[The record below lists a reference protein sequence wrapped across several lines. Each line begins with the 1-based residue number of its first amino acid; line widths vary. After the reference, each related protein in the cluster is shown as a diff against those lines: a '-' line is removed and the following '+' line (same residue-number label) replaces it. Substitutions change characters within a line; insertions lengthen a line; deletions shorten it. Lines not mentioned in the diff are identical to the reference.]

1 MYVGNYVEAISLF
14 DKLIEEFP
22 EDGFYAPAWEEK
34 AYVQWYYQGN
44 YPAGAATLLEYVAK
58 HPDQQ
63 PAPGYLFQAGR
74 VLETAHKLSFYWY
87 WDVGLC

>member
-34 AYVQWYYQGN
+34 AYVQWYY
-44 YPAGAATLLEYVAK
+44 
-58 HPDQQ
+58 
-63 PAPGYLFQAGR
+63 
-74 VLETAHKLSFYWY
+74 
-87 WDVGLC
+87 